1 MRDGQISVLVIE
13 DEADIRQLLRTL
25 LEREGYSVA
34 EALEGRDGVRQ
45 FHQSHPD
52 IVILDVGLPDLDGW
66 QVLERIRDM
75 SDVPV
80 LMLTALG
87 TERDKVRGLNSG
99 ADDYLTK
106 PFSRVE
112 LLARLQAVGRRQV
125 SKGEPVTTFDDGTLH
140 IDFAHQE
147 VTIDSTTIIL
157 TPTEYRLLATLARHQ
172 GQVLSSDQ
180 LIELAWDDP
189 SGLAPSRVKYAVS
202 AAPAQVGLGRGRRGP
217 HRDGP
222 GVRIP
227 LPLAEPVNESAQ
239 SQPDADR
246 RRDPQLPGS
255 TLPIGFSGSMR
266 VRLPVFALVAVGT
279 ILIALVPFPHD
290 ARREISIAG
299 VIFFCLVAAAFLLPW
314 ERLPDWAWL
323 IIPIGYIAVIAII
336 RDAQGG
342 ADSGLVVVYLLPIV
356 WLSLYGRRLHL
367 LVGLFCI
374 GSGPAH
380 PDPARRSSR
389 LPHARMAPGG
399 RDGNRH
405 HPGRVHR
412 LHDGD
417 AGPGVLDRPRAAVPH
432 GPTKCPRGGL
442 RPRPTRD
449 PAPRRHRQRHSG
461 RRPCRHRDLLLG
473 RSGAAAGLPGSG
485 SGGVPLHCRLHRS
498 SPDR

>member
-1 MRDGQISVLVIE
+1 MRDGHISVLVIE

-25 LEREGYSVA
+25 LEREGYTVA

-147 VTIDSTTIIL
+147 VTVDGETIIL

-189 SGLAPSRVKYAVS
+189 SGLAPSRVKYAVLRLRRK
-202 AAPAQVGLGRGRRGP
+202 LGWEKADEGPIETVRG
-217 HRDGP
+217 
-222 GVRIP
+222 
-227 LPLAEPVNESAQ
+227 
-239 SQPDADR
+239 
-246 RRDPQLPGS
+246 
-255 TLPIGFSGSMR
+255 F
-266 VRLPVFALVAVGT
+266 
-279 ILIALVPFPHD
+279 
-290 ARREISIAG
+290 
-299 VIFFCLVAAAFLLPW
+299 
-314 ERLPDWAWL
+314 
-323 IIPIGYIAVIAII
+323 GY
-336 RDAQGG
+336 R
-342 ADSGLVVVYLLPIV
+342 Y
-356 WLSLYGRRLHL
+356 
-367 LVGLFCI
+367 
-374 GSGPAH
+374 
-380 PDPARRSSR
+380 RSR
-389 LPHARMAPGG
+389 
-399 RDGNRH
+399 
-405 HPGRVHR
+405 
-412 LHDGD
+412 
-417 AGPGVLDRPRAAVPH
+417 
-432 GPTKCPRGGL
+432 
-442 RPRPTRD
+442 TR
-449 PAPRRHRQRHSG
+449 
-461 RRPCRHRDLLLG
+461 
-473 RSGAAAGLPGSG
+473 
-485 SGGVPLHCRLHRS
+485 
-498 SPDR
+498 